1 MKVRP
6 VGLSGRFHST
16 VHCRNV
22 GLILDLCDSHSGLQ
36 FPTASSLLVPLRSN
50 SNAQVITTGSLHELA
65 LKAILTDISNW
76 HLTLTEAASQLTLAE
91 TPLVIH
97 VGLVDSI
104 PSSIIREYRLKT
116 NKLSP
121 ARLLSSG
128 VAASIDMPTSG
139 AVTPA
144 VNEPQE
150 SRYPSHAVAVV
161 GMACKF
167 PGADSIDEFWRII
180 AAGTSMCEQMPSER
194 FSMDGLRRST
204 DKLKFWGN
212 FISDIDAFDH
222 KFFRKSS
229 REAASMDPQ
238 QRLLLQVAYQ
248 AMESAGYFGEASPPD
263 DIGVYL
269 GVCAN
274 DYNDNVA
281 SHPPNAYSSLGTLR
295 AFLSGKISH
304 FFGWTSPSITYDT
317 ACSSSAVAIHAACK
331 ALEAGDCSRAVAGGV
346 SLYTNPNFYQNLAAA
361 SFLSPT
367 GPTKPF
373 DAKGDGYCRGEGA
386 GLVVLK
392 RLADAIADGDTV
404 MGVISGIAVNQNMNC
419 TNITVPHGGSQ
430 MVLYEKVALLAGI
443 NPEEVTFVEAHGT
456 GTPIGDPIEF
466 ESIRKVFGGPQR
478 SQLLHVAS
486 VKGNIGHLEGA
497 SGVAALIK
505 TILMMQHRSIP
516 VLANFSTLN
525 PKIPLSE
532 ADRYRVAIPTRT
544 QKWESM
550 FRIACINNYGAAGS
564 NAAMIVCQGPD
575 MSTLPGC
582 DMKCQHNSLPKYPLF
597 ISANSVASLAASCSA
612 LQEKLSQLSSELP
625 EKDIVPSLTLHLA
638 VKQNHSLPHALAVT
652 ISSLAELKMQL
663 SAGAAG
669 SSPSHVE
676 IATPK
681 RKPVVLVF
689 GGQVGK
695 SIGLSKEVYETSVLL
710 RTHLDQC
717 DNILRS
723 TGMEGLYPHL
733 FQSEPVED
741 IINLHSMLFSLQ
753 YACAKSWIDS
763 GLKVDA
769 LVGHSFGQLTALCV
783 SGSLTLQDGIKL
795 VSGRARLMQK
805 YWGMERGS
813 MISIDAE
820 LDVVLSLCSSINK
833 AGSRHEIEI
842 ACYNGPTSFVLVGTE
857 ASIRALEV
865 KLMHHVSSLK
875 YKMLNVTHGFHS
887 QFTEP
892 LLPSLAELAEG
903 LDFHEPN
910 IPIETCSENRSW
922 LRPEPW
928 LIAEHTR
935 SPVYFGKA
943 VDRLTQR
950 FGACTWLEA
959 GSSTS
964 VTGIVRRA
972 LGATESVSHAFHG
985 TNLTSSG
992 GIGSL
997 AEITVHLWKA
1007 GHKVQFWPFHRSQ
1020 RHEYSQITLP
1030 PYQFEK
1036 PRHWLTWV
1044 DTATKVPATLE
1055 PIPEIKER
1063 TLLSFVRY
1071 LDSSQRQAEF
1081 RVDPRSEQYK
1091 LYVQGHAV
1099 LAEPLCPAP
1108 LYVELVCQAATM
1120 VNGSSE
1126 LTYIPCVEDLEI
1138 KAPLGMNDR
1147 SISLF
1152 LTRPDG
1158 ATRTWHFSLS
1168 SQSLAGGPRKS
1179 AIHQHATGKVV
1190 LETETPKLMAEFDR
1204 YERLVGH
1211 RRYDSLMGDPESEA
1225 MQGALIYKVFG
1236 KVVTYKEYYKGVRRV
1251 YAKGQEV
1258 AGLVT
1263 LPSRGIRALDNTICN
1278 PLAVDNFVQVSG
1290 LHVNSLSE
1298 IGNNEVFVCTKVDR
1312 IQPGSRFG
1320 QVEADTQSWTVYS
1333 NSHRTGDK
1341 ELINDIF
1348 IFDVES
1354 KGLVMIILGVRFT
1367 KVSIGSLTK
1376 VLSRANVDGS
1386 ETTATEA
1393 PTLSPAAPQARAAVG
1408 GKQPLPMHTKHDA
1421 VPLVVEH
1428 VLESRPTMDVDMELK
1443 KLLHKVTEVPMD
1455 ALGIDSTLEELGI
1468 DSLMITEVVGEISVT
1483 FGIEIPPDGLLNL
1496 IDIKSLCQYLRSR
1509 GIGGQGQPVP
1519 ETDTELTTSIPSSVM
1534 SEIRSTPTSTKNTST
1549 TDLPQL
1555 AKDAECK
1562 GSALVAVS
1570 QHQDRSVVQP
1580 PAASCGHSTPLM
1592 GAQQAFEQIRYD
1604 YDMYTEQTGFAN
1616 FWKQVYPTQARLV
1629 LAYIVEAFA
1638 TCGCPLA
1645 SLRPGQK
1652 LPPLRYL
1659 PKHSMLVAQLY
1670 EILKEGKLIH
1680 FTDGDFVRSNN
1691 AIDTTTS
1698 ATLFEEAMVVFPQH
1712 TSEHKLLHITASRLG
1727 DCLVGAAD
1735 PLQLLFRSKANK
1747 EILEDVYANGPMYKA
1762 ISMLLGSYLIK
1773 AFANPPDGGK
1783 FHILE
1788 LGGGTGGT
1796 TKYILDFLAGQG
1808 VPFSYTFTD
1817 LSGSLVAAAKKT
1829 FAGRDLKFMVVNIEE
1844 EPPKELL
1851 NRYHCIISTN
1861 CIHAT
1866 RDLTLSTRHMRQML
1880 QVGGFVSLVEFT
1892 KNIYWFD
1899 LVFGLLD
1906 GWWLFEDGRKHVLA
1920 SEWFWHKSMKSAGFK
1935 HVTWT
1940 DGRSEEARTLRII
1953 TGFADEAECDD
1964 LKPKK
1969 APLKLEYET
1978 VVYKQI
1984 GNNSLLADIY
1994 YPQDISAAKRPIG
2007 MLTVYNS
2014 HVKYS

>member
-1 MKVRP
+1 M
-6 VGLSGRFHST
+6 GLSGRFHST

-50 SNAQVITTGSLHELA
+50 SDAQVITTGLLHELA

-76 HLTLTEAASQLTLAE
+76 HLTIVGAASQLTLAE
-91 TPLVIH
+91 TPLAIH

-104 PSSIIREYRLKT
+104 PSSVIREYRLKT
-116 NKLSP
+116 NKLGP

-128 VAASIDMPTSG
+128 MTASLDMPISG
-139 AVTPA
+139 AMTPA
-144 VNEPQE
+144 VSEPQE
-150 SRYPSHAVAVV
+150 SRYPNHAIAVV

-167 PGADSIDEFWRII
+167 PGANSIDDFWKII
-180 AAGTSMCEQMPSER
+180 AAGTSMCEQMPLTR
-194 FSMDGLRRST
+194 FSPEGLRRST

-212 FISDIDAFDH
+212 FISDIDSFDH
-222 KFFRKSS
+222 KFFKKSS

-392 RLADAIADGDTV
+392 RLSDAIADGDTV

-430 MVLYEKVALLAGI
+430 VILYRKVSLLAGV

-456 GTPIGDPIEF
+456 GTPVGDPIEF

-478 SQLLHVAS
+478 DQLLHVAS

-505 TILMMQHRSIP
+505 TILMMKHSTIP
-516 VLANFSTLN
+516 VHANFSTLN
-525 PKIPLSE
+525 PKIPLSD

-544 QKWESM
+544 QKWEST
-550 FRIACINNYGAAGS
+550 FRVACINNYGAAGS
-564 NAAMIVCQGPD
+564 NAAMIVCQGPEK
-575 MSTLPGC
+575 SILPGR
-582 DMKCQHNSLPKYPLF
+582 DMECRHVSLPKYPLF
-597 ISANSVASLAASCSA
+597 ISANSIASLAAYCSS

-625 EKDIVPSLTLHLA
+625 EKEIVPSLTFNLA
-638 VKQNHSLPHALAVT
+638 DKQNHSLPHALAVAV
-652 ISSLAELKMQL
+652 SSLAELKMQL
-663 SAGAAG
+663 SVGAAG

-681 RKPVVLVF
+681 TKPLVLVF

-695 SIGLSKEVYETSVLL
+695 SIGLSKEVYQTSVLL
-710 RTHLDQC
+710 RSHLDQC

-723 TGMEGLYPHL
+723 TGMKGLYPHL

-763 GLKVDA
+763 GVKVDA

-795 VSGRARLMQK
+795 VSGRATLMQRC
-805 YWGMERGS
+805 WGVERGS

-820 LDVVLSLCSSINK
+820 LDLVLGLCSSINK
-833 AGSRHEIEI
+833 AGSRHKIEI
-842 ACYNGPTSFVLVGTE
+842 ACYNGPTSYVLVGTE
-857 ASIRALEV
+857 ASIRALEA
-865 KLMHHVSSLK
+865 KLMHHVGSLK
-875 YKMLNVTHGFHS
+875 YKKLNVTHGFHS

-892 LLPSLAELAEG
+892 LLPSLAELAES
-903 LDFHEPN
+903 LEFHEPN

-922 LRPEPW
+922 SRPEPW

-950 FGACTWLEA
+950 LGACTWLEA

-972 LGATESVSHAFHG
+972 LGATGSVSHAFHG
-985 TNLTSSG
+985 TNLTLSG
-992 GIGSL
+992 GGGSL
-997 AEITVHLWKA
+997 AEVTVHLWKA

-1020 RHEYSQITLP
+1020 RHEYSPVILP

-1044 DTATKVPATLE
+1044 DSATEVPAALE
-1055 PIPEIKER
+1055 PIPEIR
-1063 TLLSFVRY
+1063 DPTLLSFVRY

-1081 RVDPRSEQYK
+1081 CVNPRSEQYK

-1108 LYVELVCQAATM
+1108 LYVELVSHAATI
-1120 VNGSSE
+1120 VNGSPES
-1126 LTYIPCVEDLEI
+1126 LAYIPCVEDLEI

-1147 SISLF
+1147 SISMF
-1152 LTRPDG
+1152 LTRADG
-1158 ATRTWHFSLS
+1158 ATHTWNFLLR
-1168 SQSLAGGPRKS
+1168 SQSHESGPGKS
-1179 AIHQHATGKVV
+1179 AVLQHATGKVV
-1190 LETETPKLMAEFDR
+1190 LETETPKMMAEFDR
-1204 YERLVGH
+1204 YERLIGH
-1211 RRYDSLMGDPESEA
+1211 RRYDDLMDDPESEA
-1225 MQGALIYKVFG
+1225 MQGALVYKVFG
-1236 KVVTYKEYYKGVRRV
+1236 KVVTYKEYYKGVRKV
-1251 YAKGQEV
+1251 FAKGQEV

-1263 LPSRGIRALDNTICN
+1263 LPGHDIKALNNTICN
-1278 PLAVDNFVQVSG
+1278 PLAVDNFIQVSG

-1298 IGNNEVFVCTKVDR
+1298 IGDNEVFVCTKVDR
-1312 IQPGSRFG
+1312 IQPGPQFG
-1320 QVEADTQSWTVYS
+1320 QVDADSQSWTVYS
-1333 NSHRTGDK
+1333 NFHRMSEK

-1348 IFDVES
+1348 VFDIKS
-1354 KGLVMIILGVRFT
+1354 KGLAMIILGVRFT
-1367 KVSIGSLTK
+1367 KVSVGSLTK

-1386 ETTATEA
+1386 ETKATDA
-1393 PTLSPAAPQARAAVG
+1393 PPLSHTAPQARTIVG
-1408 GKQPLPMHTKHDA
+1408 EAQTLTMPTEHDV
-1421 VPLVVEH
+1421 VPLIVEP
-1428 VLESRPTMDVDMELK
+1428 VLESRPTMDVDLELR

-1455 ALGIDSTLEELGI
+1455 ALSIDSTLEELGI
-1468 DSLMITEVVGEISVT
+1468 DSLMITEVLGEISIT
-1483 FGIEIPPDGLLNL
+1483 FGIEIPTDDPLNL
-1496 IDIKSLCQYLRSR
+1496 VNIRSLWQYLRSR
-1509 GIGGQGQPVP
+1509 GIGGSSQGQPVA

-1534 SEIRSTPTSTKNTST
+1534 SGTPSTPTSTKNTST
-1549 TDLPQL
+1549 IDLPQL
-1555 AKDAECK
+1555 AKDAEFK
-1562 GSALVAVS
+1562 NSALSAVA
-1570 QHQDRSVVQP
+1570 QRQDGSGGKS
-1580 PAASCGHSTPLM
+1580 PAASGGHSTPLI

-1604 YDMYTEQTGFAN
+1604 YDMYTEQTGFAK

-1638 TCGCPLA
+1638 TCSCPLA
-1645 SLRPGQK
+1645 SLRPDQK

-1670 EILKEGKLIH
+1670 KILEDGNLIH
-1680 FTDGDFVRSNN
+1680 SKDGDFVRSNT
-1691 AIDTTTS
+1691 AIDTTP
-1698 ATLFEEAMVVFPQH
+1698 AAAFFEEALEVFPQH
-1712 TSEHKLLHITASRLG
+1712 ASEHKLLHITASRLG

-1735 PLQLLFRSKANK
+1735 PLQLLFRSKSNK

-1762 ISMLLGSYLIK
+1762 ISQLLGSFLIK
-1773 AFANPPDGGK
+1773 AFANPPEGGK
-1783 FHILE
+1783 FNILE

-1796 TKYILDFLAGQG
+1796 TKYIVDFLAGQG

-1829 FAGRDLKFMVVNIEE
+1829 FAGRDMKFMVVDIEK
-1844 EPPKELL
+1844 EPPEELL
-1851 NRYHCIISTN
+1851 NNYHCVISTN

-1866 RDLTLSTRHMRQML
+1866 RDLTLSARHMRQML

-1920 SEWFWHKSMKSAGFK
+1920 SEWFWHNSMKSAGFK

-1953 TGFADEAECDD
+1953 TGFVDEAEGDD

-1969 APLKLEYET
+1969 APPKLECET
-1978 VVYKQI
+1978 VVYKQV

-2007 MLTVYNS
+2007 MLTVFCN
-2014 HVKYS
+2014 HVKHS